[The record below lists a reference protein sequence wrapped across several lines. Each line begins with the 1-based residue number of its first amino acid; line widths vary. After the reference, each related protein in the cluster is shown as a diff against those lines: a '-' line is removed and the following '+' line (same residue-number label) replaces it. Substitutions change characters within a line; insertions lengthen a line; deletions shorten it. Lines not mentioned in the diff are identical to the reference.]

1 MVQGFAKIERHLRLL
16 KWVMGFNLAV
26 TVGAIFILLR
36 P

>member
-1 MVQGFAKIERHLRLL
+1 MVHGSAKIERYLRLL
-16 KWVMGFNLAV
+16 KWMMGFNIAA